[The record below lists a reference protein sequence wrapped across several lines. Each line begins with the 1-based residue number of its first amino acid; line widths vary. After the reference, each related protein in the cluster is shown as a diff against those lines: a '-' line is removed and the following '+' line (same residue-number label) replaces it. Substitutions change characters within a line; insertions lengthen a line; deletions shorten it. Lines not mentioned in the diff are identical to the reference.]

1 MREWTLCGGPPASG
15 NVLSWEAAVKTAVG
29 NLSGLSV
36 SQVDTATLCSPSS
49 AELTILPFKRDFK
62 QVQYTIVLPRAVGIY
77 QPSATCSE
85 KEKNHQ
91 TSQLG
96 ARTFQSSKQFLSC
109 ISGDTQTRAEAACIR
124 TPSL

>member
-62 QVQYTIVLPRAVGIY
+62 QVQYTIKKNPFCCRSGL
-77 QPSATCSE
+77 TME
-85 KEKNHQ
+85 KGRYVTDMDTDSHTE
-91 TSQLG
+91 LG
-96 ARTFQSSKQFLSC
+96 
-109 ISGDTQTRAEAACIR
+109 
-124 TPSL
+124 